1 MRKNH
6 HLILNAFI
14 EKELWK
20 IGYSLVFIGSITHE
34 IGLKNYISD
43 LNNEINEH
51 IHWIDQV
58 SENQL
63 LHFLNGAEFFIYPS
77 KAEGFGIPPLEAAAL
92 ATPVL
97 CSQKTAMQDY
107 DFFSPYLFDP
117 ENYNEFTLLLDD
129 FMKNYHEIDVKSIK
143 DNVKERYSWSKS
155 YSVFNNILMVKHIA
169 LIGVAGCLQNMVVLK
184 P

>member
-77 KAEGFGIPPLEAAAL
+77 KAEGFGIPPLEAAA
-92 ATPVL
+92 
-97 CSQKTAMQDY
+97 
-107 DFFSPYLFDP
+107 
-117 ENYNEFTLLLDD
+117 
-129 FMKNYHEIDVKSIK
+129 
-143 DNVKERYSWSKS
+143 
-155 YSVFNNILMVKHIA
+155 
-169 LIGVAGCLQNMVVLK
+169 
-184 P
+184 